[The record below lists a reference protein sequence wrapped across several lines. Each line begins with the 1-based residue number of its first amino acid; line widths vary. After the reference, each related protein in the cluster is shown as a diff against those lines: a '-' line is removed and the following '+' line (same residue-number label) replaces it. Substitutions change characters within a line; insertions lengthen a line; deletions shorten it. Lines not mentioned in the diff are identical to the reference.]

1 MLLKTIL
8 RQLLRHPR
16 SVAVV
21 DDQRSFSHLE
31 IAVAAAH
38 LSREIRQ
45 RTDKPHVGIM
55 LPTGGGFPIAL
66 LACWM
71 AGRVPVPLNY
81 LLDRDD
87 MHHVFADS
95 GVELLLTAGKLLD
108 HVREHTAADA
118 IPDSLDLL
126 TLETMS
132 FKGIPPVGTILRGAL
147 NGKGCGGHCTS
158 DKPGV
163 LLYTSGTSGKPKGVV
178 LTHGN
183 LEHNVVAC
191 IEHAGLSLRTV
202 FLGVLPQFH
211 SFGLTVLTLVPLYM
225 AARAV
230 YTARF
235 VPRRL
240 VELMKE
246 HKPSVFIAVPSMW
259 NALLSVKNAGP
270 GDFDSLRYGI
280 AGGEKL
286 PIAVRDGVY
295 ERFGVKLMEGYGLTE
310 TSPVSNWSTHE
321 QHREGSVGRALPG
334 VGNWILDDAGQ
345 PIPPAADGSV
355 GDGEIGLSGPSVM
368 KGYFGLPELTAEAMV
383 TVKNDRG
390 ENVRVFRTGDIGRI
404 DADGFLYITGRKKEM
419 LIVGGENVFPREIE
433 EVLDKHPSVH
443 ASAVI
448 GRPDDS
454 RGEVPVAFVELCE
467 DHPFDASEARNFCRK
482 NLPPFKVPRDI
493 HVVAQLPRNPTGKIL
508 RRALREPEA
517 AVSETADSQGGS
529 PVEEA
534 NA

>member
-1 MLLKTIL
+1 MLLKPIL
-8 RQLLRHPR
+8 RQLLKHPT

-21 DDQRSFSHLE
+21 DDQRSFSRVA
-31 IAVAAAH
+31 IAGAAAH
-38 LSREIRQ
+38 LAKEIRR
-45 RTDKPHVGIM
+45 RTDKPRVGVM

-81 LLDRDD
+81 LLERGDL
-87 MHHVFADS
+87 HHVFDDS
-95 GVELLLTAGKLLD
+95 GVDLLLTAGKLLD

-118 IPDSLDLL
+118 IPDRLDLL

-132 FKGIPPVGTILRGAL
+132 FKGVPPLGGLLRGAL
-147 NGKGCGGHCTS
+147 TGHGKGAALGA
-158 DKPGV
+158 DDPAV

-183 LEHNVVAC
+183 LSHNVTAC
-191 IEHAGLSLRTV
+191 IEHASLTDKTV

-225 AARAV
+225 GAKAV

-240 VELMKE
+240 VELMKT

-259 NALLSVKNAGP
+259 NALLSVKGAGP

-286 PIAVRDGVY
+286 PAAVREKVH

-321 QHREGSVGRALPG
+321 HNREGSVGRPLPG
-334 VGNWILDDAGQ
+334 VGNWILGEDGQ
-345 PIPPAADGSV
+345 PLTGPDAE
-355 GDGEIGLSGPSVM
+355 GEIGLSGPSVM
-368 KGYFGLPELTAEAMV
+368 QGYFQLPELTDQVMT
-383 TVKNDRG
+383 TVQDAG
-390 ENVRVFRTGDIGRI
+390 GSEVRVFRTGDIGKV
-404 DADGFLYITGRKKEM
+404 DAEGYLYITGRKKEM
-419 LIVGGENVFPREIE
+419 LIVSGENVFPREIE
-433 EVLDKHPSVH
+433 EVLDNHPAVS

-467 DHPFDASEARNFCRK
+467 GVPFDASEARTYCRK
-482 NLPPFKVPRDI
+482 NLPPFKVPRDV
-493 HVVAQLPRNPTGKIL
+493 HVVEKLPRNPTGKIL
-508 RRALREPEA
+508 RRALVEPEKPESA
-517 AVSETADSQGGS
+517 A
-529 PVEEA
+529 
-534 NA
+534 

>member
-1 MLLKTIL
+1 MLLKPIL
-8 RQLLRHPR
+8 RQLLRHPK
-16 SVAVV
+16 SIAVV
-21 DDQRSFSHLE
+21 DDQRSFSHVA
-31 IAVAAAH
+31 IAGAAAH
-38 LSREIRQ
+38 VAKEIRR
-45 RTDKPHVGIM
+45 RTDKPRVGIM

-81 LLDRDD
+81 LLERDD
-87 MHHVFADS
+87 LHHVFADS
-95 GVELLLTAGKLLD
+95 GVDLLLTAGKLLD

-118 IPDSLDLL
+118 IPEELDLL

-132 FKGIPPVGTILRGAL
+132 FKGVPPLGGLLRGVL
-147 NGKGCGGHCTS
+147 TGKGKKAALAA
-158 DKPGV
+158 DDPAV

-183 LEHNVVAC
+183 LSHNVTAC
-191 IEHAGLSLRTV
+191 IEHAGLNERTI

-225 AARAV
+225 GAKAV

-240 VELMKE
+240 VELMKT

-259 NALLSVKNAGP
+259 NALLSVKSAGP

-286 PIAVRDGVY
+286 PAAVREKVL

-321 QHREGSVGRALPG
+321 SNREGSVGCPLPG
-334 VGNWILDDAGQ
+334 VGNWILGDDGQ
-345 PIPPAADGSV
+345 PLPRGEE
-355 GDGEIGLSGPSVM
+355 GEIGLSGASIM
-368 KGYFGLPELTAEAMV
+368 QGYFQLPELTEQVMT
-383 TVKNDRG
+383 TVKDDAGRD
-390 ENVRVFRTGDIGRI
+390 VRVFKTGDIGKI

-433 EVLDKHPSVH
+433 EVLDAHPAVH

-448 GRPDDS
+448 GRQDDS
-454 RGEVPVAFVELCE
+454 RGEVPVAFVELNE
-467 DHPFDASEARNFCRK
+467 EIPFDASEARTYCRK

-493 HVVAQLPRNPTGKIL
+493 HVLEKLPRNPTGKIL
-508 RRALREPEA
+508 RRALVEPEKGDA
-517 AVSETADSQGGS
+517 EG
-529 PVEEA
+529 
-534 NA
+534 